1 MKIQAVTIGGFKNIS
16 HVRLLF
22 KNITALVSLNNFGK
36 SNVLTAIDCGL
47 DFLKGNISDKR
58 DIMSNKGLIPL
69 NKNMFGQNFLF
80 ELDLITSFNKGVY
93 QVIYGYGFC
102 WKTSEESEP
111 LIVSEYLKYR
121 PVANGQKFTQLINRD
136 EKKALYKSSE
146 TGRCSSKINVG
157 NAELVVNKL
166 LAYDEIFFTHII
178 QELNS
183 LKFYMENH
191 LDAKSFYEPDPILR
205 KGLDDVAITA
215 GNLPRVIYQLK
226 ENYIEKF
233 NLLLAVYRELFPNVE
248 DVLVKRFKINAEETG
263 AFPEEAPFVFSN
275 DIYVLF
281 VKDERLLKPI
291 DFAMMSD
298 GAKRVFMIM
307 VKLVL
312 ADVSNVSL
320 IAIEE
325 PENSVH
331 PSLFQAYVQII
342 SQLVNDCRIIITSHS
357 PYIVSYLD
365 PSWIYVG
372 IDKNPGIADFYTFK
386 KSGQK
391 MLQKDADKFG
401 MNTGDF
407 LFSILSDNDTDWSE
421 YLECDEN
428 E

>member
-16 HVRLLF
+16 HVRLSF
-22 KNITALVSLNNFGK
+22 NNITALVSLNNFGK

-47 DFLKGNISDKR
+47 DFLKGTISDKR
-58 DIMSNKGLIPL
+58 DIMANKGLIPL
-69 NKNMFGQNFLF
+69 NKSIFRQNFLF
-80 ELDLITSFNKGVY
+80 ELDIITSFEKKDY
-93 QVIYGYGFC
+93 QIIYGYGFC

-111 LIVSEYLKYR
+111 SIVSEYLKYR
-121 PVANGQKFTQLINRD
+121 PTANGQKFTQLINRD
-136 EKKALYKSSE
+136 ENKALYKRYE
-146 TGRCSSKINVG
+146 TGRCSSKIKVG
-157 NAELVVNKL
+157 PAELVVNKL
-166 LAYDEIFFTHII
+166 LAYDELFFASLI

-191 LDAKSFYEPDPILR
+191 LDAKRFYEPDPILR
-205 KGLDDVAITA
+205 KGLDDVPISAS
-215 GNLPRVIYQLK
+215 NLPRVVYQLK
-226 ENYIEKF
+226 EKHIEKF
-233 NLLLAVYRELFPNVE
+233 NLLLSVYKELFPNVE
-248 DVLVKRFKINAEETG
+248 DVLVKRFKINAEETD
-263 AFPEEAPFVFSN
+263 ALPEEAPFVITN
-275 DIYVLF
+275 DIHVLF
-281 VKDERLLKPI
+281 VKDERLMQPI

-307 VKLVL
+307 VKLIL

-331 PSLFQAYVQII
+331 PSLFRAYIQII

-357 PYIVSYLD
+357 PYIVSYLE

-386 KSGQK
+386 KTGQRA
-391 MLQKDADKFG
+391 LQQDADRFS
-401 MNTGDF
+401 MSTGDY
-407 LFSILSDNDTDWSE
+407 LFSILSDNETDWSE
-421 YLECDEN
+421 YLECDAN